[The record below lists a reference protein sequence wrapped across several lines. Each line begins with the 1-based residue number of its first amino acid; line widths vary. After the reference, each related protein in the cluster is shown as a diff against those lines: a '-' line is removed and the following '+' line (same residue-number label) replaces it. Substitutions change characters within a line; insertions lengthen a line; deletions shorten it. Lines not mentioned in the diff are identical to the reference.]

1 MDDNSSAV
9 TPAPALPIPEL
20 IQRYLN
26 GEDIR
31 VIAANSRVSRQSLY
45 NWMHDEVT
53 DAQYPRLVKQ
63 AIVNRIA
70 DADERLEQAETL
82 IDLARAREQ
91 AKFARWDA
99 ERRLKLF
106 QPKQETT
113 TDSRITVIVQRE
125 RPQPVVVE
133 AQTIEAQS
141 VSVRNDESQQD

>member
-1 MDDNSSAV
+1 MDELLASPP
-9 TPAPALPIPEL
+9 TPLLPIPEL
-20 IQRYLN
+20 IQRYLD

-31 VIAANSRVSRQSLY
+31 VIAKNTRVSRQSLY

-70 DADERLEQAETL
+70 DADEKLEQAATL
-82 IDLARAREQ
+82 LDLARARDQ

-106 QPKQETT
+106 QPKQQTT

-133 AQTIEAQS
+133 AQTIEAQP
-141 VSVRNDESQQD
+141 VSTQNNESRRD